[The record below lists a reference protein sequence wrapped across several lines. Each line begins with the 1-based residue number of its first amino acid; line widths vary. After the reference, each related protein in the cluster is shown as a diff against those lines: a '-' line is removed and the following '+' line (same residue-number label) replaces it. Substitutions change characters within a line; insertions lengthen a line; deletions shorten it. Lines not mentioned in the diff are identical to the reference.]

1 MSDEFEAPED
11 FPKRREG
18 PGEYDRQNFA
28 KIPQDMATWEGL
40 RFGIAEY
47 LDERWIMEQRDAHT
61 VIVRRM
67 DRPVTIQIHDEIR
80 QEEGQPDYCVFA
92 KLLVP
97 DNVALQYMTFHGF
110 YKKALERQLGMPVW
124 VRSFISQTSAE
135 FESCEYTL
143 AVSLGEP
150 PNSQQIGLVARWMT
164 WSLLALD
171 WIDDCAD
178 LNESL

>member
-1 MSDEFEAPED
+1 
-11 FPKRREG
+11 
-18 PGEYDRQNFA
+18 
-28 KIPQDMATWEGL
+28 
-40 RFGIAEY
+40 
-47 LDERWIMEQRDAHT
+47 
-61 VIVRRM
+61 
-67 DRPVTIQIHDEIR
+67 
-80 QEEGQPDYCVFA
+80 
-92 KLLVP
+92 
-97 DNVALQYMTFHGF
+97 MTFHGF

-164 WSLLALD
+164 WSLVALD

-178 LNESL
+178 LNDSL

>member
-1 MSDEFEAPED
+1 MDEDEAPKD

-18 PGEYDRQNFA
+18 PGEYDRHQFA
-28 KIPQDMATWEGL
+28 KIPDSIETWEGL
-40 RFGIAEY
+40 RLGIAEY
-47 LDERWIMEQRDAHT
+47 LDERWIMEQKDAHT
-61 VIVRRM
+61 VIVRRT

-97 DNVALQYMTFHGF
+97 DEIALQYMTFHGI
-110 YKKALERQLGMPVW
+110 YKKALEHQLGMPVW
-124 VRSFISQTSAE
+124 AKSFISQTQE
-135 FESCEYTL
+135 GFEGCEYTL

-150 PNSQQIGLVARWMT
+150 PNSAQIGLVARWMT

-171 WIDDCAD
+171 WIADSAD
-178 LNESL
+178 LTDSL